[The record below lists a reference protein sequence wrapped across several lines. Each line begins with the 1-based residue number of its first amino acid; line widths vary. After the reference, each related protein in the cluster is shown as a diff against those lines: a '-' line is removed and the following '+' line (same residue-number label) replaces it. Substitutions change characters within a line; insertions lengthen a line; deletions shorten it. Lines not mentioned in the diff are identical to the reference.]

1 MSISEITGSQ
11 SFEEKLSDGKTYTFS
26 ALTMKDY
33 GDIENVAKN
42 QRRDE
47 LKELVGEKPDLERLK
62 FIDSEVRKVTAFDDI
77 ASFKG
82 MIRMI
87 FYSLAHNHSD
97 ISIENIGSLL
107 DIASMTRIAGQLTGM
122 VEDLSKNVE
131 GQTVAPE

>member
-1 MSISEITGSQ
+1 MSISGITGSQ

-33 GDIENVAKN
+33 GDIENTAKN

-47 LKELVGEKPDLERLK
+47 LKELIGDKPDLEQLK

-82 MIRMI
+82 MTQMI
-87 FYSLAHNHSD
+87 FYSLKRNHSD
-97 ISIENIGSLL
+97 ILLESIGDLL
-107 DIASMTRIAGQLTGM
+107 DIASVTKIAGQLSGM